1 MNWTH
6 EGFQSLNHIFVY
18 DFAMNNLNIDST
30 FFEISN
36 DVFIPFVVIFQ
47 LSIKNASEEDENQP
61 SDNHNPP
68 LVRNKTA
75 FMPASEIEISL
86 QMNYETSNS

>member
-18 DFAMNNLNIDST
+18 D

-47 LSIKNASEEDENQP
+47 LSIKDASEEDENQP
-61 SDNHNPP
+61 SNNHNPP